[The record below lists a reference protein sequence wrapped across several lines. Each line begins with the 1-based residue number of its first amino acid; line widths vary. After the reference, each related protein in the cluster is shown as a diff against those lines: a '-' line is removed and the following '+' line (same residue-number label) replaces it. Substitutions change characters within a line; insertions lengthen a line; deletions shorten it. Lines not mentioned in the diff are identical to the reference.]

1 MQCQLFRLE
10 KKGGRLVLSDIVT
23 EAKLPASISCNATL
37 WAACIG
43 GAMQVEDYKEL
54 IEEAGLKIMEVKE
67 NPYAF
72 ISSNAQGASKQYG
85 IKSISLMAVKV
96 A

>member
-1 MQCQLFRLE
+1 
-10 KKGGRLVLSDIVT
+10 
-23 EAKLPASISCNATL
+23 
-37 WAACIG
+37 
-43 GAMQVEDYKEL
+43 MQVEDYKEL